1 MWFYSLPKHDNL
13 CHPAEKLYKDYKGA
27 MKYDNI
33 FSINIGPNYQGRIRD
48 IDVKTLQKVGE
59 LIKTNQ

>member
-1 MWFYSLPKHDNL
+1 
-13 CHPAEKLYKDYKGA
+13 

-33 FSINIGPNYQGRIRD
+33 FSINIGPDYQGRIRD